1 MDQLGL
7 EQVFFLPNSV
17 SCCPLGAALRDPTMC
32 CGKVLISHRPQGR
45 HAPNIHPCFWGGLKL
60 LLPVRILVFRAE
72 FPLEAI
78 IPGKNTDTPLPGLYV
93 SIWSL
98 PHKNS
103 GSVFPGSA
111 RKKSNSRFLRP
122 VSLVCTSQMT
132 CLLLIRA
139 LL

>member
-60 LLPVRILVFRAE
+60 LLPVRIRVPIEGHHTRQEHRCTVARLVCLHPVVATQEFRLSVSRLCSQEVQLQVFASS
-72 FPLEAI
+72 F
-78 IPGKNTDTPLPGLYV
+78 PGL
-93 SIWSL
+93 
-98 PHKNS
+98 HKPNDMPAADQS
-103 GSVFPGSA
+103 PAV
-111 RKKSNSRFLRP
+111 
-122 VSLVCTSQMT
+122 TS
-132 CLLLIRA
+132 
-139 LL
+139 